1 MKCVRPL
8 RNINTY
14 HEHEVNKEF
23 IDLQSG
29 NKIID
34 AKISFEDHYQTYSIP

>member
-14 HEHEVNKEF
+14 HEHEINYEF
-23 IDLQSG
+23 IDLQKGS
-29 NKIID
+29 KIID
-34 AKISFEDHYQTYSIP
+34 ARVPFECYYLIH